1 MYEKKIKEVPEEFY
15 NVLEN
20 FNNHNKYYFFSD
32 FGQYNYAIV
41 HLLFLSQ
48 NLRLIT
54 KDVFSIRIFLF
65 FLNSKTIIYNAKE
78 LKDMVNNL
86 IPFVDSIETNDKYL
100 LDRIKELRERIEFYN
115 NTDY

>member
-1 MYEKKIKEVPEEFY
+1 M
-15 NVLEN
+15 
-20 FNNHNKYYFFSD
+20 
-32 FGQYNYAIV
+32 
-41 HLLFLSQ
+41 LFLYQ

-65 FLNSKTIIYNAKE
+65 FLNSKTIIYNAFQKYKIYDYNAKE